1 MRINFFS
8 ILGFAF
14 FRHVFRLK
22 MTIPFFFFLFLQI
35 VENFSNMDTEQNNLI
50 DLRKI
55 FTAKVPKLM
64 KHMPNWLFRKIQRLL
79 HEDDINE
86 ILTKYADKEGIDFI
100 NAVVAD
106 FNLDVVLKGVDNL
119 MASDRVLVA
128 SNHPLGGL
136 DGIALIGAVG
146 NHRGNTLTPVNDFLM
161 FVKNLRPIFIPVSKV
176 GSATANREESLKLF
190 NETFAGDATICYF
203 PFGLCSR
210 KTKGG
215 KIMDL
220 DWKKTFVTKSKAYQ
234 RDIVPVHIEGRNSN
248 FFYNLARLRKGLGIK
263 VNIEMAFLVDEFFKQ
278 RNKQLTITFG
288 KPIPY
293 QTFDRRFTDA
303 QWAEKLRTFSYNLAK
318 DADLVF
324 DPQKEYTI

>member
-1 MRINFFS
+1 
-8 ILGFAF
+8 LGNI
-14 FRHVFRLK
+14 VFLLIFQPK
-22 MTIPFFFFLFLQI
+22 KCVTFYFLLFLRDFAELYI
-35 VENFSNMDTEQNNLI
+35 MGTEQSNLI

-64 KHMPNWLFRKIQRLL
+64 KHMPEWLFRKIQKLL

-86 ILTKYADKEGIDFI
+86 ILTKYADQQGLDFI

-106 FNLDVVLKGVDNL
+106 FNLTVVLHGVDNL

-146 NHRGNTLTPVNDFLM
+146 NHRGETLTPVNDFLM
-161 FVKNLRPIFIPVSKV
+161 FVKNLQPIFIPVSKV
-176 GSATANREESLKLF
+176 GSATANREESLRLF
-190 NETFAGDATICYF
+190 NDTFAGDATICYF

-210 KTKGG
+210 KSKGG
-215 KIMDL
+215 KIIDL
-220 DWKKTFVTKSKAYQ
+220 DWKKTFLTKSKAYQ
-234 RDIVPVHIEGRNSN
+234 RDIVPVHIEGRNSS
-248 FFYNLARLRKGLGIK
+248 FFYNLARWRKRLGIK

-278 RNKQLTITFG
+278 RNKTLTISFG

-293 QTFDRRFTDA
+293 QTFDRRFNDA
-303 QWAEKLRTFSYNLAK
+303 QWAEKLRRFSYQLGK
-318 DADLVF
+318 DCDLEF
-324 DPQKEYTI
+324 DPSIDYEI

>member
-1 MRINFFS
+1 MN
-8 ILGFAF
+8 
-14 FRHVFRLK
+14 H
-22 MTIPFFFFLFLQI
+22 IP
-35 VENFSNMDTEQNNLI
+35 E
-50 DLRKI
+50 
-55 FTAKVPKLM
+55 
-64 KHMPNWLFRKIQRLL
+64 WLFRKIQRLL

-86 ILTKYADKEGIDFI
+86 ILTKYADQQGVDFI

-119 MASDRVLVA
+119 MASERVLVA

-136 DGIALIGAVG
+136 DGIALIGAIG
-146 NHRGNTLTPVNDFLM
+146 NNRGEVLTPVNDFLM
-161 FVKNLRPIFIPVSKV
+161 FVKNLQPIFIPVSKV
-176 GSATANREESLKLF
+176 GSATTNREDNLRLF

-248 FFYNLARLRKGLGIK
+248 FFYNLAMWRKRLGIK

-278 RNKQLTITFG
+278 RNKQLTISFG

-293 QTFDRRFTDA
+293 QELDRRFTDA
-303 QWAEKLRTFSYNLAK
+303 QWAEKLRAFSYQLAQ
-318 DADLVF
+318 DPTLVF
-324 DPQKEYTI
+324 DPQKEYIL

>member
-1 MRINFFS
+1 ME
-8 ILGFAF
+8 
-14 FRHVFRLK
+14 
-22 MTIPFFFFLFLQI
+22 P
-35 VENFSNMDTEQNNLI
+35 EQSNLI

-86 ILTKYADKEGIDFI
+86 ILTKYADKQGIDFI

-106 FNLDVVLKGVDNL
+106 FNLNVVVEGEENL
-119 MASDRVLVA
+119 MASDRILVA

-146 NHRGNTLTPVNDFLM
+146 NHRGETLTPVNDFLM

-176 GSATANREESLKLF
+176 GNATANREENLQLF

-210 KTKGG
+210 RTKDG

-220 DWKKTFVTKSKAYQ
+220 DWKKTFVTKSKACQ

-248 FFYNLARLRKGLGIK
+248 FFYNLAYWRKRLGIK

-293 QTFDRRFTDA
+293 QTFDSRFTDA
-303 QWAEKLRTFSYNLAK
+303 EWAEKLRKFSYQLPK
-318 DADLVF
+318 DANQVF
-324 DPQKEYTI
+324 DPEIEYTI

>member
-1 MRINFFS
+1 MW
-8 ILGFAF
+8 L
-14 FRHVFRLK
+14 L
-22 MTIPFFFFLFLQI
+22 FFFLGVFRQNWPF
-35 VENFSNMDTEQNNLI
+35 NFSFLLFLPIIEDVSIMETEQNNLI

-64 KHMPNWLFRKIQRLL
+64 KHMPDWLCRKIQRLL

-86 ILTKYADKEGIDFI
+86 SLTKYADKEGVDFI

-106 FNLDVVLKGVDNL
+106 FNLDVVLEGVDNL
-119 MASDRVLVA
+119 MASDRILVA

-146 NHRGNTLTPVNDFLM
+146 NHRGETLTPVNDFLM

-210 KTKGG
+210 KTKDG

-220 DWKKTFVTKSKAYQ
+220 DWKKTFITKSKAYQ

-248 FFYNLARLRKGLGIK
+248 FFYNLARLRKRLGIK

-278 RNKQLTITFG
+278 RNKQLTISFG
-288 KPIPY
+288 KPISY

-303 QWAEKLRTFSYNLAK
+303 QWAEKLRTISYQLPK
-318 DADLVF
+318 DVNQIF
-324 DPQKEYTI
+324 DPDKEYKI

>member
-1 MRINFFS
+1 
-8 ILGFAF
+8 
-14 FRHVFRLK
+14 
-22 MTIPFFFFLFLQI
+22 MTIPFFFLLFLPI
-35 VENFSNMDTEQNNLI
+35 IAYSSVMETEQNNLI

-86 ILTKYADKEGIDFI
+86 ILTKYADKEGLDFI

-106 FNLDVVLKGVDNL
+106 FNLDVVLEGVDNL

-146 NHRGNTLTPVNDFLM
+146 NHRGKTLTPVNDFLM
-161 FVKNLRPIFIPVSKV
+161 FVNNLRPIFIPVSKV
-176 GSATANREESLKLF
+176 GSATANREESLRLF

-220 DWKKTFVTKSKAYQ
+220 DWKKTFVSKSKSYQ

-248 FFYNLARLRKGLGIK
+248 FFYNLARLRKRLGIK

-303 QWAEKLRTFSYNLAK
+303 QWAEKLRTFSYQLPK
-318 DADLVF
+318 DANLIF
-324 DPQKEYTI
+324 DPEKEYTI

>member
-1 MRINFFS
+1 MES
-8 ILGFAF
+8 
-14 FRHVFRLK
+14 
-22 MTIPFFFFLFLQI
+22 
-35 VENFSNMDTEQNNLI
+35 EQSNLI

-64 KHMPNWLFRKIQRLL
+64 KHLPEWLFRKIQRLL

-86 ILTKYADKEGIDFI
+86 ILTKYADKEGLDFI

-106 FNLDVVLKGVDNL
+106 FNLEVVLKGVDNL
-119 MASDRVLVA
+119 MASKRVLVA

-146 NHRGNTLTPVNDFLM
+146 NHRGVTLTPVNDFLM

-176 GSATANREESLKLF
+176 GNATANREENLRLF

-220 DWKKTFVTKSKAYQ
+220 DWKKTFVTKSRAYQ
-234 RDIVPVHIEGRNSN
+234 RDIVPVHIEGSNSN
-248 FFYNLARLRKGLGIK
+248 FFYNLARWRKRLGIK

-278 RNKQLTITFG
+278 RNKTLTISFG

-303 QWAEKLRTFSYNLAK
+303 QWAEKLRTFSYQLAD
-318 DADLVF
+318 DADLAF
-324 DPQKEYTI
+324 DPQIEYTI

>member
-1 MRINFFS
+1 M
-8 ILGFAF
+8 
-14 FRHVFRLK
+14 
-22 MTIPFFFFLFLQI
+22 
-35 VENFSNMDTEQNNLI
+35 ETEQSNLI

-64 KHMPNWLFRKIQRLL
+64 KHMPEWLFRKIQRLL

-86 ILTKYADKEGIDFI
+86 ILTKYADKEGLDFI

-106 FNLDVVLKGVDNL
+106 FNLDVVLEGVDNL

-136 DGIALIGAVG
+136 DGIALIGSLG
-146 NHRGNTLTPVNDFLM
+146 NNRGVTLTPVNDFLM
-161 FVKNLRPIFIPVSKV
+161 FVKNLQPIFIPVSKV
-176 GSATANREESLKLF
+176 GSATANREESLRLF
-190 NETFAGDATICYF
+190 NETFAGDATVCYF

-234 RDIVPVHIEGRNSN
+234 RDIVPTHIEGRNSD
-248 FFYNLARLRKGLGIK
+248 FFYNLARLRKRLGIK

-278 RNKQLTITFG
+278 RNKQLTIYFG
-288 KPIPY
+288 NPIPY
-293 QTFDRRFTDA
+293 QMLDRRYTDA
-303 QWAEKLRTFSYNLAK
+303 EWAERLRRFSYQLPK
-318 DADLVF
+318 DVNQIF
-324 DPQKEYTI
+324 DPEKEYTI

>member
-1 MRINFFS
+1 METGQS
-8 ILGFAF
+8 
-14 FRHVFRLK
+14 
-22 MTIPFFFFLFLQI
+22 
-35 VENFSNMDTEQNNLI
+35 NLI
-50 DLRKI
+50 DLRAI

-86 ILTKYADKEGIDFI
+86 ILTKYADKQGLDFI

-106 FNLDVVLKGVDNL
+106 FNLNVVLEGVDNL
-119 MASDRVLVA
+119 MAGDRILVA

-146 NHRGNTLTPVNDFLM
+146 NHRGVTLTPVNDFLM
-161 FVKNLRPIFIPVSKV
+161 FVENLRPIFIPVSKV
-176 GSATANREESLKLF
+176 GSATANREESLRLF

-215 KIMDL
+215 KVMDL
-220 DWKKTFVTKSKAYQ
+220 DWKKTFVTKSKAFG

-248 FFYNLARLRKGLGIK
+248 FFYNLARLRKNLKIK

-278 RNKQLTITFG
+278 RNKTLTISFG

-293 QTFDRRFTDA
+293 QTFDRRYSDA
-303 QWAEKLRTFSYNLAK
+303 QWAEKLRTFSYQLPK
-318 DADLVF
+318 DVNQVF
-324 DPQKEYTI
+324 DPEKEYSI

>member
-1 MRINFFS
+1 M
-8 ILGFAF
+8 
-14 FRHVFRLK
+14 
-22 MTIPFFFFLFLQI
+22 
-35 VENFSNMDTEQNNLI
+35 ETEQSNLI

-64 KHMPNWLFRKIQRLL
+64 KYMPNWLFRKIQRLL

-86 ILTKYADKEGIDFI
+86 ILTKYADKQGLDFI
-100 NAVVAD
+100 NAVVDD
-106 FNLDVVLKGVDNL
+106 FNLKVVVEGEENL
-119 MASDRVLVA
+119 MASDRILVA

-146 NHRGNTLTPVNDFLM
+146 NRRGETLTPVNDFLM
-161 FVKNLRPIFIPVSKV
+161 FVQNLRPIFIPVSKV
-176 GSATANREESLKLF
+176 GSATANREESLRLF
-190 NETFAGDATICYF
+190 NETFAGDATLCYF

-234 RDIVPVHIEGRNSN
+234 RDIVPVHIEGRNSK
-248 FFYNLARLRKGLGIK
+248 FFYNLARWRKRLGIK
-263 VNIEMAFLVDEFFKQ
+263 VNIEMTFLVDEFFKQ
-278 RNKQLTITFG
+278 RNKTLTISFG

-293 QTFDRRFTDA
+293 ETFDRRFNDA
-303 QWAEKLRTFSYNLAK
+303 QWAEKLRTFSYQLGN
-318 DADLVF
+318 DCNLVF
-324 DPQKEYTI
+324 DPSTEYKI

>member
-1 MRINFFS
+1 M
-8 ILGFAF
+8 
-14 FRHVFRLK
+14 
-22 MTIPFFFFLFLQI
+22 
-35 VENFSNMDTEQNNLI
+35 ETEQSNLI

-64 KHMPNWLFRKIQRLL
+64 KHMPEWLFRKIQRLL

-86 ILTKYADKEGIDFI
+86 ILTKYADKEGLDFI

-106 FNLDVVLKGVDNL
+106 FNLDVVLEGVDNL

-136 DGIALIGAVG
+136 DGIALIGSVG
-146 NHRGNTLTPVNDFLM
+146 NNRGVTLTPVNDFLM
-161 FVKNLRPIFIPVSKV
+161 FVKNLQPIFIPVSKV
-176 GSATANREESLKLF
+176 GSATANRDESLKLF
-190 NETFAGDATICYF
+190 NETFAGDATVCYF

-234 RDIVPVHIEGRNSN
+234 RDIVPTHIEGRNSD
-248 FFYNLARLRKGLGIK
+248 FFYNLARLRKRLGIK

-278 RNKQLTITFG
+278 RNKQLTIYFG
-288 KPIPY
+288 NPIPY
-293 QTFDRRFTDA
+293 QMLDRRYTDA
-303 QWAEKLRTFSYNLAK
+303 EWAERLRRFSYQLPK
-318 DADLVF
+318 DVNQVF
-324 DPQKEYTI
+324 DPEKEYTI

>member
-1 MRINFFS
+1 M
-8 ILGFAF
+8 
-14 FRHVFRLK
+14 
-22 MTIPFFFFLFLQI
+22 
-35 VENFSNMDTEQNNLI
+35 ETEQNNLI

-64 KHMPNWLFRKIQRLL
+64 KFMPNWLFRKIQKLL
-79 HEDDINE
+79 HEADINE
-86 ILTKYADKEGIDFI
+86 ILTKYADCQGLDFV
-100 NAVVAD
+100 NALIKD
-106 FNLDVVLKGVDNL
+106 FNLELELKGVENL
-119 MASDRVLVA
+119 MSSERILVA

-136 DGIALIGAVG
+136 DGIALIGVVG
-146 NHRGNTLTPVNDFLM
+146 NHRGVTLTPVNDFLM

-176 GSATANREESLKLF
+176 GSATANREESLRLF

-210 KTKGG
+210 KTIGG

-220 DWKKTFVTKSKAYQ
+220 DWKKTFLTKSKAYQ

-248 FFYNLARLRKGLGIK
+248 FFYNLARWRKRLGIK

-278 RNKQLTITFG
+278 RNKTLTISFG

-293 QTFDRRFTDA
+293 QTFDRRFNDA
-303 QWAEKLRTFSYNLAK
+303 QWAEKLRRFSYQLGKDCNL
-318 DADLVF
+318 DF
-324 DPQKEYTI
+324 DPSIDYEI